1 MQSKLQRILNPSV
14 ELLKFSIGAARQ
26 QSEASVLLT
35 SPGIRG
41 PDRGSVWLR
50 LAPTALQSVPYWP
63 NSCTGLRH
71 GPLPPPCHT
80 QQPLSQAQKSPW
92 QRGIRQPPALFFP
105 LSAQHFITKDAP
117 PTGFTRRMPTS
128 IRELYNR
135 SVRKGGGASLK
146 ARKSGC
152 QSPHMLL

>member
-1 MQSKLQRILNPSV
+1 MQSKLQRILNSSA

-26 QSEASVLLT
+26 QSEASVLST

-92 QRGIRQPPALFFP
+92 QRGSRQPPALFFHRVLSISSQKTP
-105 LSAQHFITKDAP
+105 LLQASHAKCP
-117 PTGFTRRMPTS
+117 PPSESFTIALRGK
-128 IRELYNR
+128 EE
-135 SVRKGGGASLK
+135 
-146 ARKSGC
+146 AR
-152 QSPHMLL
+152 H